1 MRTATRTKTS
11 GTPRRVP
18 QRTCVA
24 CRRTG
29 DQPSFVRIVRSPE
42 GAVRADE
49 GRRPAPG
56 RGAYLCRERSCWER
70 GLRGALG
77 GALRTALTEEDR
89 EALRQAAGRLDIGDS
104 SRGGT
109 DGSAATDRPTNDRAP
124 AGPQRTEREGE
135 EA

>member
-1 MRTATRTKTS
+1 MRMATRTTSS

-49 GRRPAPG
+49 GKRHAPG

-70 GLRGALG
+70 GLRGALA
-77 GALRTALTEEDR
+77 GALRTTLTEADR
-89 EALRQAAGRLDIGDS
+89 EALRITAERFADNT
-104 SRGGT
+104 GGT
-109 DGSAATDRPTNDRAP
+109 DNPDSTATTGQTTPP
-124 AGPQRTEREGE
+124 AGDREGE